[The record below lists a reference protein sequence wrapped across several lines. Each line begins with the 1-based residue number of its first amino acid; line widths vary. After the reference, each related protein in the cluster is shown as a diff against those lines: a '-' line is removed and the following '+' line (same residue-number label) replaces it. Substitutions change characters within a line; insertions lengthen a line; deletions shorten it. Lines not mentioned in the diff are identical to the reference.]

1 GRGTAELLDAA
12 IAEFKALD
20 RPGRPTLSG
29 GIAIAIV
36 CRQNVGKSSLVN
48 KLLGE
53 ERLLASDLPGT
64 TRDAID
70 TTLKTPQGDVF
81 TLIDTAGIRRRGK
94 IERGVERLSVM
105 GSMIALRRA
114 DVAILVVDGAVGLTA
129 QDAHIASYIVEQGL
143 A

>member
-1 GRGTAELLDAA
+1 
-12 IAEFKALD
+12 I
-20 RPGRPTLSG
+20 
-29 GIAIAIV
+29 
-36 CRQNVGKSSLVN
+36 
-48 KLLGE
+48 
-53 ERLLASDLPGT
+53 ASDLPGT

-143 A
+143 ACILAVNKWDLVEKDSKTADAFTKTLQREWGFLAWA